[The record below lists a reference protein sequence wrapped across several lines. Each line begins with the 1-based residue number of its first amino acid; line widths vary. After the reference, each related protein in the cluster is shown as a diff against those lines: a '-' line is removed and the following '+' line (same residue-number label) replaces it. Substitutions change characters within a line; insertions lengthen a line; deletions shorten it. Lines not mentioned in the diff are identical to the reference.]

1 MEITTEQYNRIQLFL
16 DAEMTKEEIDAF
28 ELELDSNPS
37 MRSQLDFEQNVRDN
51 FAMQKK
57 VPLIVE
63 NKKVIRIN
71 NRRKWLPMVAAAS
84 VLMAIGTLFFWNT
97 KKNKAT
103 PSIAKKIDTILLEK
117 KDTSTLTK
125 PILNKIKNEINFAQL
140 FDDYFEVEKIPTN
153 YPIQLADAF
162 SEYKKGNYASMQKLD
177 ITKITETR
185 GVDDKQAVL
194 ELACYYKGI
203 SLLKLGKPEDA
214 IKNFE
219 WVKNNAS
226 TDSLKGNASWYLG
239 LVYLKKGERE
249 KAKVLLEGI
258 SSYGRYK
265 NSIKE
270 LLNELE

>member
-1 MEITTEQYNRIQLFL
+1 M
-16 DAEMTKEEIDAF
+16 DAF
-28 ELELDSNPS
+28 ELELDSNPD

-51 FAMQKK
+51 FAIQKK

-84 VLMAIGTLFFWNT
+84 VLMAIATLFFWNT

-117 KDTSTLTK
+117 KDTSSVPK

-140 FDDYFEVEKIPTN
+140 FDDYFEVEKLPTN

-162 SEYKKGNYASMQKLD
+162 GEYEKGNYASMQKLD

-185 GVDDKQAVL
+185 GIDDKQAVL
-194 ELACYYKGI
+194 ELAHHYKGI
-203 SLLKLGKPEDA
+203 SFLKLGKTEDA
-214 IKNFE
+214 IKNLQ
-219 WVKNNAS
+219 WVKNNAT
-226 TDSLKGNASWYLG
+226 TDSLKRNASWYLG
-239 LVYLKKGERE
+239 LGYLKMRE
-249 KAKVLLEGI
+249 KEKARILFEGI

-265 NSIKE
+265 KE
-270 LLNELE
+270 ALAILRTLDI